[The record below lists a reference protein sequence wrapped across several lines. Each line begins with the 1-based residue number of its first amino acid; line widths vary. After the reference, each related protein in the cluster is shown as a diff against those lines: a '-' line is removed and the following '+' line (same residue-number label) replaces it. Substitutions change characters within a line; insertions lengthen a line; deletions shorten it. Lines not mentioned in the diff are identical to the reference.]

1 MAHPF
6 ALRSSLC
13 IYGLLFGLSLP
24 AAEHA
29 LWLDSPGFT
38 GCLHDN
44 ISNQRYQGS
53 GFRPLVWKGRP
64 NLPIYRLDGVGLNFE
79 HIFNGA
85 AAQKDIS
92 MFTPRQDACEV
103 ESLGDHRYQL
113 NWPAQGSQWGVGAT
127 MLYDLSEEN
136 QIDLSFQCQLTRAVS
151 PHGYLAMMWASYMH
165 RTVDRSIKFWGVHNG
180 QTGWVLLGED
190 KQQGFETGTIAYK
203 EAEPLAHDPE
213 AQLLNLVE
221 YSDKFFITPFYY
233 GLLQDPSSED
243 PLLYMVL
250 FDQADTIRF
259 AMWNFIQNEAGQAD
273 PHSPAWD
280 WQFVIPQ
287 PELNQTYGYRARIVI
302 EPFKGEAQLWR
313 HYRQW
318 QQALGISL
326 PAGPE
331 VSAP

>member
-1 MAHPF
+1 
-6 ALRSSLC
+6 
-13 IYGLLFGLSLP
+13 
-24 AAEHA
+24 
-29 LWLDSPGFT
+29 
-38 GCLHDN
+38 
-44 ISNQRYQGS
+44 
-53 GFRPLVWKGRP
+53 
-64 NLPIYRLDGVGLNFE
+64 
-79 HIFNGA
+79 
-85 AAQKDIS
+85 

-103 ESLGDHRYQL
+103 ASLDGHRYQL

-151 PHGYLAMMWASYMH
+151 PHGHLAMMWASYMH
-165 RTVDRSIKFWGVHNG
+165 RTVDRSIRFWGVHNG

-190 KQQGFETGTIAYK
+190 RQQGFETGTIAYA

-259 AMWNFIQNEAGQAD
+259 AMWNFIRNEAGQAD

-287 PELNQTYGYRARIVI
+287 PELNQTYGYRARIII